1 MSTQIKVANL
11 LTAIR
16 TLQYPVQ
23 KQVEM
28 HKDENG
34 RKVTA
39 KRVVKRKED
48 VSEGKT
54 QKEVRS
60 IGSDSLKGR
69 IDRMIDAPFLIR
81 FILPRINLLYLPG
94 PFRTAFYCFSRLSIH
109 FKVSNAATLWL
120 TVGWSYVS
128 FTING

>member
-1 MSTQIKVANL
+1 MEEKKPQKELSKE
-11 LTAIR
+11 R
-16 TLQYPVQ
+16 KTLQ
-23 KQVEM
+23 KEK
-28 HKDENG
+28 HKRE
-34 RKVTA
+34 
-39 KRVVKRKED
+39 VK
-48 VSEGKT
+48 
-54 QKEVRS
+54 S

-94 PFRTAFYCFSRLSIH
+94 PFRTAFYGFSRLSIH